1 MALYRLITE
10 NKNRDGIE
18 DILKVFFTGS
28 TIYEATGFWKNT
40 KEQSLI
46 IEIDDGN
53 CRVGVL
59 RDNYTE
65 ILRLAKVIKKLNN
78 QDAVMVQQIQT
89 RTEFI

>member
-10 NKNRDGIE
+10 NKNRDDIE

-46 IEIDDGN
+46 IEIDGN
-53 CRVGVL
+53 GDYFDIVH
-59 RDNYTE
+59 
-65 ILRLAKVIKKLNN
+65 LAKVIKKLNN
-78 QDAVMVQQIQT
+78 QDAVMVQQI
-89 RTEFI
+89 RAKTEFI